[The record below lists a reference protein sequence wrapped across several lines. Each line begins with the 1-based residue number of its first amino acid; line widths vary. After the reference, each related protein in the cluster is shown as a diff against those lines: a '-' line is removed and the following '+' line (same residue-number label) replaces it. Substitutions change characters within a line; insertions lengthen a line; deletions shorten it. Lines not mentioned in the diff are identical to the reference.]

1 MFLLHEG
8 MGIAAIDRDV
18 YRDVWHAGVGTAA
31 GDGLFSYSSLTV
43 LLAKL

>member
-1 MFLLHEG
+1 MFLLYGG

-18 YRDVWHAGVGTAA
+18 YRDAWHAGVAA
-31 GDGLFSYSSLTV
+31 AAEDGVFSCSGLIV